1 MKVLL
6 TEAQMHFGSALL
18 AIWLVIG
25 SIAAA
30 QRGDYTHHIDC
41 SHVGTIGVT
50 ILAGPLN
57 YAGVHPQINCGTPQP
72 SK

>member
-1 MKVLL
+1 MLL

-25 SIAAA
+25 FIAAA
-30 QRGDYTHHIDC
+30 QRGDYTDHINC
-41 SHVGTIGVT
+41 NRVGTIGVT

-57 YAGVHPQINCGTPQP
+57 YTGVDPHIHCNTPRP
-72 SK
+72 SN

>member
-1 MKVLL
+1 MVLL

-25 SIAAA
+25 GIAAA
-30 QRGDYTHHIDC
+30 QRGYYTDHIDC
-41 SHVGTIGVT
+41 SSAGTIGVT

-57 YAGVHPQINCGTPQP
+57 YAGVDPHIHCSTPQP
-72 SK
+72 SN